1 MRTLGSKTFQYQVEK
16 KQTMHSVSSGE
27 RTRRRLNP
35 TSLIAAQLSYVGQAY
50 PLLEGPALQSSLRS
64 NERRRVLQDGDV
76 LFITEELQNFLLAE
90 SSGKTS
96 PSR

>member
-1 MRTLGSKTFQYQVEK
+1 MRILGSKTFQYQVEK

-50 PLLEGPALQSSLRS
+50 PLLEEGLPYKARYAVTS
-64 NERRRVLQDGDV
+64 DV
-76 LFITEELQNFLLAE
+76 GCCKMEMCYL
-90 SSGKTS
+90 
-96 PSR
+96 